1 MFQPPQVNTRL
12 VEQISA
18 GIIPNSQRLNLVV
31 LTILIYNYV
40 MYWWYSTLF
49 SVFLLYCCDDIL
61 VRTHFAA
68 CSTNNSRVYYLY
80 CAE

>member
-1 MFQPPQVNTRL
+1 MFEPPQVNIRL

-18 GIIPNSQRLNLVV
+18 GIIPNSQRLNLV

-40 MYWWYSTLF
+40 MYRWYSTLF

-68 CSTNNSRVYYLY
+68 CSTNNSRVYLY

>member
-1 MFQPPQVNTRL
+1 MFQPPQVNIRL

-40 MYWWYSTLF
+40 IKLF
-49 SVFLLYCCDDIL
+49 
-61 VRTHFAA
+61 
-68 CSTNNSRVYYLY
+68 
-80 CAE
+80 